1 MSVQRIK
8 GSYKGAHWRMEK
20 GDRRPRREYETVC
33 LLLLPSRWSEEE
45 IAAQIFC
52 RASERGV
59 DDLNLASET
68 MAAISLSGE
77 VFGGDSCP
85 L

>member
-1 MSVQRIK
+1 MHTRGGKIETGGQGGNTKPFVSSFPLVRVK
-8 GSYKGAHWRMEK
+8 
-20 GDRRPRREYETVC
+20 RRSPLRY
-33 LLLLPSRWSEEE
+33 S
-45 IAAQIFC
+45 A
-52 RASERGV
+52 ERGV

-68 MAAISLSGE
+68 MAAISLSEE